1 MTGNLT
7 SGLAILAQT
16 TTDLPPDGSWLVIGI
31 GLGILALVIFA
42 IELFIPTAGMLGIL
56 CGAVVIASIISFFY
70 HSTSAGV
77 FAIVTYVV
85 ASPFILVYGVKLWSG
100 SPIGRRLI
108 LGGTETV
115 ATRGLDE
122 EEVADELARHRDADR
137 EAAEAMIGM
146 IAIAV
151 TPLRPVGVIRLG
163 DRRMDALA
171 EAGVIEQ
178 DTEVEIVEVIDNQ
191 IKVRPKEPSAG

>member
-191 IKVRPKEPSAG
+191 IKVRPKDPPAG

>member
-1 MTGNLT
+1 MTETLATGLT
-7 SGLAILAQT
+7 VFAQAP
-16 TTDLPPDGSWLVIGI
+16 TDLPPDSSWLVIGI
-31 GLGILALVIFA
+31 GLGLLALAIFA

-77 FAIVTYVV
+77 FAIVTYIV

-122 EEVADELARHRDADR
+122 EEVADELAKHREADR
-137 EAAEAMIGM
+137 EAADIKEITKPVDLDS
-146 IAIAV
+146 AV
-151 TPLRPVGVIRLG
+151 NFMPAQ
-163 DRRMDALA
+163 RRAH
-171 EAGVIEQ
+171 Q
-178 DTEVEIVEVIDNQ
+178 DQDNRVQ
-191 IKVRPKEPSAG
+191 T